1 MVFSRY
7 LNCQIILKRETKALI
22 PLHVYGFTLY
32 LQKKTADMETD
43 ENSGVVLETEPRDQK
58 MEESDHTTLETPC
71 LSAVTETTDLLK
83 PPSVDR

>member
-1 MVFSRY
+1 
-7 LNCQIILKRETKALI
+7 
-22 PLHVYGFTLY
+22 
-32 LQKKTADMETD
+32 METD
-43 ENSGVVLETEPRDQK
+43 ENSGEVLETEPRDQK